1 MKYLLKLFVRS
12 LLSPPIAALYMGLAC
27 FAFLHLARVGFIP
40 GLIGFFVFIGTVAFL
55 GLIHAARRAAE
66 KEESEALIKNN

>member
-12 LLSPPIAALYMGLAC
+12 LLSPVIAALYIGLSWLI
-27 FAFLHLARVGFIP
+27 FLFSTKFGIIP
-40 GLIGFFVFIGTVAFL
+40 GFLGFFVFIGTFSFL